1 MSGKQSIIG
10 SMVPPMALRWL
21 DRVVLRRTIR
31 LTGHHAS
38 WADAVAASDGYDD
51 PRILERVA
59 AAARAVRDGHA
70 AYDQDGVTFT
80 ESSPDWPL
88 MAILLAAVSEAGERL
103 SVLDFGGSLG
113 NTWRRAKPLLARF
126 PQTRWAIVEQ
136 QSLVDTGRREFQDGQ
151 LFFFDNAADA
161 VARADC
167 NVLLLGSVLQYLPNP
182 WQTLHDLLGL
192 APWHAVVVHRTPVW
206 NQADRLAVQETPKCI
221 YGVPMRYPSWVFNAG
236 DLDAALSPFGR
247 LISLPAEEQP
257 VALGGSFVDY
267 ASIAV
272 LRDPRGPH
280 RFPAKGPLT

>member
-1 MSGKQSIIG
+1 MSGKQSFIG
-10 SMVPPMALRWL
+10 SLMPPMALRWL

-31 LTGHHAS
+31 LTGHYAS
-38 WADAVAASDGYDD
+38 WADAVADSDGYDD

-88 MAILLAAVSEAGERL
+88 TTILLAAAVKSGGKL

-113 NTWRRAKPLLARF
+113 NTRRRAKPLLEGL
-126 PQTRWAIVEQ
+126 PETRWAVVEQ
-136 QSLVDTGRREFQDGQ
+136 PSLVDIGRREFQDEQ
-151 LFFFDNAADA
+151 LAFFDSPTEA
-161 VARADC
+161 VAKSAC
-167 NVLLLGSVLQYLPNP
+167 NVLLLGSVLQYLPTP

-192 APWHAVVVHRTPVW
+192 APWQAVVVHRTPAW
-206 NQADRLAVQETPKCI
+206 NRPERLAVQETPKCI
-221 YGVPMRYPSWVFNAG
+221 YGVPVCYPSWVFNAG
-236 DLDAALSPFGR
+236 DLHAALSPFGR

-272 LRDPRGPH
+272 LRDPRVAPV
-280 RFPAKGPLT
+280 FPAEGPAT